1 MIDYL
6 IVGAGLAFGIS
17 FADLALNN
25 KKKVFVLKTI
35 LKIHLMYSWRFV

>member
-6 IVGAGLAFGIS
+6 IVGAGLAGIS

-25 KKKVFVLKTI
+25 NKKVVVFNQKLHSNTLTK
-35 LKIHLMYSWRFV
+35 